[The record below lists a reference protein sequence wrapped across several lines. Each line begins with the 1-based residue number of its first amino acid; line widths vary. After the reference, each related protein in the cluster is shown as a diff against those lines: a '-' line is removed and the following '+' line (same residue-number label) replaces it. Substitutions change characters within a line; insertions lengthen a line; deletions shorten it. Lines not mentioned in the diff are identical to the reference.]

1 VSMDANFGLVRKKNA
16 GKSLSDASYG
26 SRFFVSDSAVNEF
39 VDSYSDRNVKD
50 DVSDFWYLLCIQLC
64 SLRAS

>member
-16 GKSLSDASYG
+16 GKSFSDASYG
-26 SRFFVSDSAVNEF
+26 SRFFVDDSAVNEF

-50 DVSDFWYLLCIQLC
+50 DVSN
-64 SLRAS
+64 LR